1 MAKMRRSV
9 IVDEG
14 LSWLWAS
21 EGEATAPYCRVF
33 ACATPDRRPER
44 GGHVSERAGHAA
56 AVDDEKNPALRV
68 A

>member
-9 IVDEG
+9 IVDED
-14 LSWLWAS
+14 LSWLSDRRAR
-21 EGEATAPYCRVF
+21 ATAPYGHVF

-44 GGHVSERAGHAA
+44 GGHFFERAGHAA
-56 AVDDEKNPALRV
+56 AVDGEKNRALRV